1 VSDRLRSLAVQHPV
15 VSEGLLAI
23 SSHVHNSATL
33 LEALVTTKM
42 PHAAMEDRTV
52 LSGEGL
58 RCHSWKALV
67 TLWRLLVKWQL
78 LREPCPARIHA

>member
-1 VSDRLRSLAVQHPV
+1 MSATTILLEVQKLHGVSDRLRSLAGQHPV

-23 SSHVHNSATL
+23 SSHVRNSATS
-33 LEALVTTKM
+33 LEVLVTTKM

-58 RCHSWKALV
+58 RCHSGR
-67 TLWRLLVKWQL
+67 LW
-78 LREPCPARIHA
+78 